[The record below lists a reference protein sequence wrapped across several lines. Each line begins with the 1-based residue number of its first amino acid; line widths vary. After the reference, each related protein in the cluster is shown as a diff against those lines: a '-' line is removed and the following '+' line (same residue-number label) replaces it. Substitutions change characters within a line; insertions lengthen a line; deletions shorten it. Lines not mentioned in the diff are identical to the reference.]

1 MYKNIERE
9 VMITA
14 YERVQN
20 IWLRKLLYERE
31 RIIMK
36 YRGKYLEED
45 ILNSIQKRYEK
56 IERLIKIY
64 GE

>member
-1 MYKNIERE
+1 M
-9 VMITA
+9 VSV

-31 RIIMK
+31 RIIMT

-45 ILNSIQKRYEK
+45 ISNSIQKKRYEK

>member
-1 MYKNIERE
+1 MKK
-9 VMITA
+9 ITI

-20 IWLRKLLYERE
+20 SWLRKLLYERH
-31 RIIMK
+31 RMVMK
-36 YRGKYLEED
+36 YTGKYAEEN
-45 ILNSIQKRYEK
+45 ILNERRIRLER

>member
-1 MYKNIERE
+1 
-9 VMITA
+9 MIAA

-20 IWLRKLLYERE
+20 IWLKKLLYERE

-64 GE
+64 CE